1 MGFRIRKSLAVIA
14 ICFTLLGPTGTLAQ
28 AVISQPAYTDTTQML
43 MRQKQQNIISQQRLL
58 DRQNLVRRF
67 SADCRP
73 GQESVSEKCRR
84 EIESTKEQPKQEAL
98 RNDARAVSSS
108 SAATQSAPASAA
120 AAGATGGV
128 SIGAGTLV
136 ASGFVLLFGRYVFSL
151 FSSDSSSSGDA
162 SVASADSTSE

>member
-28 AVISQPAYTDTTQML
+28 AVTSQPVYTDTTQML
-43 MRQKQQNIISQQRLL
+43 MRQKQQNIISRQRLL
-58 DRQNLVRRF
+58 DRENLVRRF

-73 GQESVSEKCRR
+73 GQKSVSEECRQ
-84 EIESTKEQPKQEAL
+84 EIDSTREQPKQEAL
-98 RNDARAVSSS
+98 ANDAQAVSTGSQPS
-108 SAATQSAPASAA
+108 IPASAA

-136 ASGFVLLFGRYVFSL
+136 ASSFVLLFGRYIFSL
-151 FSSDSSSSGDA
+151 FSSDSSSGE
-162 SVASADSTSE
+162 SVSSADSTSE